1 MLKELEEFA
10 FRGCPNLN
18 KPGLLVD
25 ELSNQK
31 IISEQNLKQRELI
44 EQLKRQLSDLESYTY
59 DGSEVSSSLVMEN
72 QKVIIDELRDKV
84 DLSPTDL
91 QTLSNEELRSAIEN
105 AINRISNPTK
115 VKQELVGQL
124 KTQISDLERF
134 IMFLQGDASSPGP
147 YARTYT
153 NSCTCGLGGGG
164 SAFPVFSQPTKLSH
178 SATCGHGRQKD
189 EARSDENVSSVA
201 LLKRMLSILQ
211 IFAVSQL
218 GCSNGA
224 FEKNSL
230 KKQSTNHWGWVILEE
245 LIWGL
250 FFDDAR

>member
-18 KPGLLVD
+18 KPGVLVD

-59 DGSEVSSSLVMEN
+59 DGSEVPSSLVT
-72 QKVIIDELRDKV
+72 DELTDKV
-84 DLSPTDL
+84 HLSPTDP
-91 QTLSNEELRSAIEN
+91 QTLSNEELRSAVEN
-105 AINRISNPTK
+105 AINRISNPAK

-147 YARTYT
+147 YARTYA
-153 NSCTCGLGGGG
+153 NSCTCGLGGDG

-178 SATCGHGRQKD
+178 SATCGHGREKD

-201 LLKRMLSILQ
+201 LLKRMLSIMQ

-230 KKQSTNHWGWVILEE
+230 KKQSTNHWG
-245 LIWGL
+245 
-250 FFDDAR
+250 